1 MSLVHAPPALRGSD
15 FESLIPAVRKWGEF
29 TRHSVAVRL
38 PAIVGATLEQN
49 PDLRPTDV
57 ARLRALAV
65 SIQANEPIEPGH
77 GLRWLA
83 APWFAAEHIFYQ
95 KLCNGLTA
103 DPFAAAKAASLE
115 SARPIVSSPQWAA
128 IAERALE
135 PLDSAR
141 LCALI
146 RLSLWGNKAD
156 LSLSAGRAITHS
168 TTAAREAAS
177 ADGIAR
183 IIVDDSERLASF
195 ILRSRDERPPAA
207 LDVGILLDNCGLEL
221 LSDLLLVDA
230 LLSGEQIARDPS
242 MAGVIFAPVMTPAG
256 VIFGDGR
263 GNDGFYGVRKVVLFC
278 KKTPIFVSDAME
290 HDVQIHIAW
299 LKENSAG
306 WGALVAARLEKHIA
320 AGRIE
325 LRSPSFLVSPYT
337 YDAAGRAGAGAG
349 ADAEGESVKASRD
362 AFLGEL
368 AELSLVL
375 AKGDAN
381 YRRLLGDRHWP
392 SATPLHDII
401 EPWWPLR
408 RETASNIF
416 HETHVTLVALR
427 TTKSAIICGVDDATV
442 AALDA
447 RDPRWLVN
455 GEWGLIHGIFP
466 EDAATR
472 QMARV
477 LAAPSMAAAAA
488 LLRRGAVARGNGA
501 AFEDELREMMGGD
514 SDW

>member
-1 MSLVHAPPALRGSD
+1 MEASKSRDAPPPLRGAD
-15 FESLIPAVRKWGEF
+15 FESLSPAVRKWGEF

-38 PAIVGATLEQN
+38 PAIVEATLEQN
-49 PDLRPTDV
+49 PDLRPADV
-57 ARLRALAV
+57 ARLRALAL
-65 SIQANEPIEPGH
+65 SIRANEPIEPGH
-77 GLRWLA
+77 GMRWLA
-83 APWFAAEHIFYQ
+83 APWFAAEHFFYQ
-95 KLCNGLTA
+95 QLCSGLTA

-128 IAERALE
+128 VAERALE

-168 TTAAREAAS
+168 TAGAREAAFT
-177 ADGIAR
+177 AGR
-183 IIVDDSERLASF
+183 TIVDDTERLASF
-195 ILRSRDERPPAA
+195 ILRSRGERPPAA
-207 LDVGILLDNCGLEL
+207 LEVGILLDNCGLEL

-230 LLSGEQIARDPS
+230 LLSGEQVARDPS
-242 MAGVIFAPVMTPAG
+242 VAGVIFA
-256 VIFGDGR
+256 DGS
-263 GNDGFYGVRKVVLFC
+263 GCDGFYGVRKVVLFC
-278 KKTPIFVSDAME
+278 KSAPIFVSDAME
-290 HDVQIHIAW
+290 CDIQIHLTW
-299 LKENSAG
+299 LKEIPAE
-306 WGALVAARLEKHIA
+306 WGALVATRLEKHIA

-337 YDAAGRAGAGAG
+337 YDAAGGYVGAGTG
-349 ADAEGESVKASRD
+349 GESVKASRD
-362 AFLGEL
+362 EFLGEL

-392 SATPLHDII
+392 SATPLHEII

-427 TTKSAIICGVDDATV
+427 TTKSAIICGVDDDTV

-455 GEWGLIHGIFP
+455 GEWGLTQGLFP
-466 EDAATR
+466 EDAETR

-488 LLRRGAVARGNGA
+488 LLHRGAVARGNGA
-501 AFEDELREMMGGD
+501 AFEDVLREMMGGD